1 MNLVVHGGIQYYAL
15 YGSPRQQ
22 RNKIYYQYQAAKTT
36 IRTKMNIPKCPLLAE
51 LGWELINAFL
61 DRQRFSFFLRISK
74 ISNNRLSKVVFHEL
88 SRFKTQNTEWP
99 YFSYIRT
106 LFEDVGLDHFIEGHF
121 QINTFNRFFVMNNK
135 TKEREIIETK
145 ATFIIETYKTFFC
158 KSRDTQISKK
168 Y

>member
-1 MNLVVHGGIQYYAL
+1 
-15 YGSPRQQ
+15 
-22 RNKIYYQYQAAKTT
+22 
-36 IRTKMNIPKCPLLAE
+36 MNIPKCPLLAE

-106 LFEDVGLDHFIEGHF
+106 LFEDVSLDHFIEGNF
-121 QINTFNRFFVMNNK
+121 KISSCQKF
-135 TKEREIIETK
+135 
-145 ATFIIETYKTFFC
+145 
-158 KSRDTQISKK
+158 KS
-168 Y
+168 